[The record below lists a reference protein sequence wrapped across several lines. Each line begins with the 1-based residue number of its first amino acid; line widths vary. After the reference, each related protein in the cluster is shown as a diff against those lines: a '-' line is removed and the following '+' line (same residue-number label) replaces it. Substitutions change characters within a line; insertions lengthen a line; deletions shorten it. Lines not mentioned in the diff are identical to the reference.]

1 MIKRYIQSEIERW
14 IQDGNNAL
22 LVTGARQVGKTY
34 VIRNSLKKNKVNYM
48 EFNFIEQPELV
59 ELFKNSTD
67 TKDFLM
73 RLSLVA
79 DKPLLKGMIIFFD
92 EIQEVPKALSS
103 LKYFQLLEIF
113 QTF

>member
-34 VIRNSLKKNKVNYM
+34 VIRNCLKNQNVNYM

-59 ELFKNSTD
+59 QLFKNSTD

-79 DKPLLKGMIIFFD
+79 NK
-92 EIQEVPKALSS
+92 S
-103 LKYFQLLEIF
+103 
-113 QTF
+113 